1 MPEPKPRA
9 HVPPI
14 DPRST
19 TSQVLL
25 DAAAEHTSF
34 KMRPGTRPTEVRI
47 RALEEKVD
55 KLTQTSQTSQTNPY
69 ERIAEE
75 LWDLLDGIDT
85 LSDIIRPNSL
95 GEYKLLYRLTMEKVS
110 KRHLSLDGRY
120 MPPTPFAK
128 RNALKDMKCEK
139 LQRTETDEYNANPP
153 KGLEK

>member
-19 TSQVLL
+19 NPALL
-25 DAAAEHTSF
+25 ETMSERTSF
-34 KMRPGTRPTEVRI
+34 KTRPGITKPTEDRI
-47 RALEEKVD
+47 KALEEKVD
-55 KLTQTSQTSQTNPY
+55 KLTQTSQTSPY

-85 LSDIIRPNSL
+85 LSDIIKPSNL
-95 GEYKLLYRLTMEKVS
+95 KGYKQFYRLAMEKVS
-110 KRHLSLDGRY
+110 KRHVFLRSNGYDLT
-120 MPPTPFAK
+120 PTPFAK

-139 LQRTETDEYNANPP
+139 MQHTETDEYNATPP